1 MPGINGACDVP
12 HAAWLRSSLVALCSA
27 VAACVI
33 GDQPSYMCIM
43 SGRRWGGCGT
53 DMSVDREHTDELR
66 DERHVMRESSE
77 MRSCEKTPFTANVYT
92 RVHGRTRTPPD
103 AMNLSEE
110 SFPPPPPKLPLIP
123 MPEGV
128 LELCPVYGPLLGFM
142 GAMSALVFSNLGAAY
157 GTGKAGQALSATGVT
172 RPDLTFK
179 NIIPIVMAGVLGIFG
194 LIIAVVIGTG
204 IQPFSKGSGTYSD
217 YSLYTACA
225 HLCSGLTVGLAS
237 LACGICIGISGD
249 AGIRSVAEAPKHKPA
264 HVTKVYVGMVL
275 IQGCA
280 SALAM
285 YGLIIALLMSINVST
300 DCNPQ

>member
-1 MPGINGACDVP
+1 MPYRFRDYSDFSEWAAEKYQTVHRAAALSPEAMSEVP
-12 HAAWLRSSLVALCSA
+12 
-27 VAACVI
+27 I
-33 GDQPSYMCIM
+33 
-43 SGRRWGGCGT
+43 
-53 DMSVDREHTDELR
+53 
-66 DERHVMRESSE
+66 
-77 MRSCEKTPFTANVYT
+77 
-92 RVHGRTRTPPD
+92 
-103 AMNLSEE
+103 
-110 SFPPPPPKLPLIP
+110 PPPPPMLPLIP

-128 LELCPVYGPLLGFM
+128 LVLCPVYGPLLGFM

-179 NIIPIVMAGVLGIFG
+179 NIIPVVMAGVLGIFG